1 VRRWLTVLGIVL
13 AAALAATAYARQPA
27 PRSALGDAV
36 GVRRGRPFSRFCG
49 WFVRDTRLGTW
60 PTGRVVC
67 AWYRPVSPDRVA
79 ELDELSYHVVTRR
92 VSRAARSWEPLSDA
106 AWRRDV
112 DSVRAALRAQGG
124 VPSCG
129 VWTRRSTSEVREYW
143 RFPEFEIQL
152 FTGGGMMTAR
162 TPGTREARW
171 SVFLRGEPRRLCEG
185 FPDPPA

>member
-1 VRRWLTVLGIVL
+1 
-13 AAALAATAYARQPA
+13 
-27 PRSALGDAV
+27 
-36 GVRRGRPFSRFCG
+36 
-49 WFVRDTRLGTW
+49 
-60 PTGRVVC
+60 
-67 AWYRPVSPDRVA
+67 
-79 ELDELSYHVVTRR
+79 VTRR

>member
-1 VRRWLTVLGIVL
+1 MLTVLGIVL
-13 AAALAATAYARQPA
+13 AAALATTAYARQPA

-49 WFVRDTRLGTW
+49 WFVRDARLGTW

-67 AWYRPVSPDRVA
+67 AWYRPVSSDRVA

-106 AWRRDV
+106 AWRRHV

-129 VWTRRSTSEVREYW
+129 VRTRRSPSEAREYW
-143 RFPEFEIQL
+143 RFPGFEIQL
-152 FTGGGMMTAR
+152 FTGGDTWPAP
-162 TPGTREARW
+162 TPGIPRPRW
-171 SVFLRGEPRRLCEG
+171 FLFLHGEPGRLCEG
-185 FPDPPA
+185 FPEPRA

>member
-1 VRRWLTVLGIVL
+1 VRRLLTVLGIVL
-13 AAALAATAYARQPA
+13 AAALATTAYARQPA

-36 GVRRGRPFSRFCG
+36 GVRRSRPFSRFCG

-92 VSRAARSWEPLSDA
+92 VSDAARSWEPLSDA

-129 VWTRRSTSEVREYW
+129 VQTRRSPSEAREYW

-152 FTGGGMMTAR
+152 FTGTMSAPTPGIR
-162 TPGTREARW
+162 TPRW
-171 SVFLRGEPRRLCEG
+171 FLFLRGESGRQPGCEG